1 MVIAVATKIVIG
13 KADRDGRVAV
23 RQGNGCDNDFTAAM
37 AIPCFTGDR
46 QKVSIGELSSVAICG
61 TVLFSEESVIVEP
74 LVLQVTLARVVVD
87 GMEFLSYVRRQKPIQ
102 EAILLVSISEGRV
115 LAGR

>member
-1 MVIAVATKIVIG
+1 MVIVVATKIVIG

-37 AIPCFTGDR
+37 AIPCFTGDCH
-46 QKVSIGELSSVAICG
+46 KVAIGELSSVAICG

-74 LVLQVTLARVVVD
+74 LVLTYDNNSMPSTTTRDNVTC
-87 GMEFLSYVRRQKPIQ
+87 KT
-102 EAILLVSISEGRV
+102 SETHTGSH
-115 LAGR
+115 LAG